1 MRYFNSPTH
10 RPKFWMQAPR
20 QWSALVLS
28 ASVAVLSSCSP
39 NTSPSNPS
47 PTSPQSA
54 TSPTATDALQVVTT
68 FLPITQFTQ
77 AVAGDRAQV
86 SQLLPPNT
94 GPHDYQAKPEEVQRL
109 AEADVLVQNGLELEE
124 FLTDLVENAANP
136 DLKIIDSSQG
146 IATISHEAVQG
157 EAHAEGEVHAEA
169 GHDHEGEFNPHIWLD
184 PKRAMQ
190 QVATIRDGLTAAD
203 PAGETEYTANAA
215 ALIEQLRQ
223 LNAEIATTLKP
234 YVAQTF
240 VAFHDFALYFA
251 QSYGLKA
258 QFLVDVPEDNPSPA
272 DVKRVFDQVKA
283 SQLKTI
289 LTEPQAGADTLAA
302 LAKDLNVT
310 VSVFD
315 PTETADATAIAPDYY
330 FTTMRQNVQSLVS
343 AFSGSTQ
350 STLPLWIPS
359 TIATV
364 PQPVRIRF

>member
-1 MRYFNSPTH
+1 MGYFNSSTH
-10 RPKFWMQAPR
+10 RPKFWMQTPR

-39 NTSPSNPS
+39 STPPSTIS
-47 PTSPQSA
+47 TESPQS
-54 TSPTATDALQVVTT
+54 TPSPAAADALQVVTT
-68 FLPITQFTQ
+68 FLPITQFTK

-86 SQLLPPNT
+86 TQLLPPNT

-109 AEADVLVQNGLELEE
+109 AAADVLVQNGLELEE

-136 DLKIIDSSQG
+136 DLKIIDSSKG
-146 IATISHEAVQG
+146 IATISNEVVAGDAHTAG
-157 EAHAEGEVHAEA
+157 DAHAEAV
-169 GHDHEGEFNPHIWLD
+169 HDHEGEFNPHIWLD

-190 QVATIRDGLTAAD
+190 QVATIRDGLIAAD
-203 PAGETEYTANAA
+203 PAGKPDYTANAT

-223 LNAEIATTLKP
+223 LDAEIATTLKP
-234 YVAQTF
+234 YAAQTF
-240 VAFHDFALYFA
+240 VAFHDVAPYFA

-315 PTETADATAIAPDYY
+315 PMETAEATAIAPDYY
-330 FTTMRQNVQSLVS
+330 FATMRQNVQSLVS
-343 AFSGSTQ
+343 AFGGSSQ